1 MNATPDFIVVGRM
14 LEPVQAGILHL
25 PALEPMKLH
34 VFLRGIRETWEAEGH
49 SLNLVLFADRFLQAR
64 VSQLKILKKSISLSG
79 FQVAGVMGDH
89 EQMWAEALD
98 VMVVSGKPRL
108 HLDFPALRRRNEFL
122 KNAYPL
128 KESDQLEQ
136 LVEECLRKVDTVAA
150 QLPAIPTI
158 ATYLAQAEQERTDA
172 SAEQAATQARPA
184 EEQARLDEEARL
196 AHEAEQA
203 RLAEEARV
211 AQEAEEAR
219 VAQEAEQA
227 RLAEE
232 ARLAHEAE
240 QARLAEEARAAQEAE
255 EARVAQEAE
264 QARLAEE
271 ARVAEERQVAA
282 EIQKRL
288 DQEAEQARIAEEARA
303 AQEAEDARLAQKEE
317 EQRADDARRVEEAL
331 ALAQQLEHWI
341 NTSEVIEPVNEE
353 RQNVV
358 VQPPLRVTGRIR
370 SGQVLEHPGDIIVE
384 GAVHPGGVVAA
395 QGDIH
400 VYGTAGG
407 KLQAGVNGNQKA
419 CIYIQAFD
427 AEIVEIA
434 GKYRV
439 FEDIED
445 RWVGRSVK
453 VSLEEGVLIFEEMT
467 PMNQRKVA

>member
-64 VSQLKILKKSISLSG
+64 VSQLKILKKAISLSG

-158 ATYLAQAEQERTDA
+158 ATYLAQAEQECTDA
-172 SAEQAATQARPA
+172 SAEQAATQARAA

-232 ARLAHEAE
+232 AR
-240 QARLAEEARAAQEAE
+240 
-255 EARVAQEAE
+255 
-264 QARLAEE
+264 
-271 ARVAEERQVAA
+271 VAEERQVAA

-288 DQEAEQARIAEEARA
+288 DREAEQARIAEEARA

-317 EQRADDARRVEEAL
+317 EQQADDARRVEEAL

>member
-34 VFLRGIRETWEAEGH
+34 VFLRDIRETWEAEGH

-64 VSQLKILKKSISLSG
+64 VSQLKILKKAISLSG

-122 KNAYPL
+122 KNAYPP

-172 SAEQAATQARPA
+172 SAEQAATQARAA

-232 ARLAHEAE
+232 LR
-240 QARLAEEARAAQEAE
+240 
-255 EARVAQEAE
+255 
-264 QARLAEE
+264 
-271 ARVAEERQVAA
+271 VAA

-288 DQEAEQARIAEEARA
+288 DWEAEQARIAEEARA